1 MAKKAWMERD
11 KRKAKTVA
19 KYAAKRAELKAS
31 GDYEALAKLPRDA
44 SPVRLV
50 NRCEVTGRRHGF
62 LRKFR
67 MSRLTFRELARS
79 GDDPWRDQGQ
89 LVRKYIWIQ
98 SLIY

>member
-1 MAKKAWMERD
+1 
-11 KRKAKTVA
+11 
-19 KYAAKRAELKAS
+19 
-31 GDYEALAKLPRDA
+31 LAKLPRDA

-79 GDDPWRDQGQ
+79 GMIPGVTKGSW
-89 LVRKYIWIQ
+89 
-98 SLIY
+98 